1 MLVFFDIF
9 KDENLTLSGRANIK
23 VMFASGHAVFIENIE
38 TIFSLAYNT
47 SIHISENLMVG
58 IVLAGGSST
67 RAKVNKLLLEVD
79 RKPLICHT
87 INTISPFVDKVIVVT
102 GKFHNE
108 LSKVITDCEI
118 VFNSKHELGMFSSVL
133 VGISHALGNDVLLI
147 PGDITNVSANT
158 IKAIIGG
165 TKPIRIPS
173 FNGKTGHPVLVAK
186 EYVDKLSKEPVDS
199 KLCDF
204 IAKHNDNVEKIEVDD
219 SYINFDIDT
228 LDDYNK
234 LRKEISL

>member
-1 MLVFFDIF
+1 ML
-9 KDENLTLSGRANIK
+9 
-23 VMFASGHAVFIENIE
+23 
-38 TIFSLAYNT
+38 
-47 SIHISENLMVG
+47 G

-108 LSKVITDCEI
+108 LSKVITGCEI

-133 VGISHALGNDVLLI
+133 AGVNKALGNDVLLI
-147 PGDITNVSANT
+147 PGDITNVSGET
-158 IKAIIGG
+158 IKALIGG

-173 FNGKTGHPVLVAK
+173 FNGKTGHPVFISK
-186 EYVDKLSKEPVDS
+186 ETIQALLAGTKDIRIPSFNGKTGHPVYISKAYIDLLSKEPIGS

-204 IAKHNDNVEKIEVDD
+204 FAKHNDVTEIINVND
-219 SYINFDIDT
+219 SFINFDVDT

-234 LRKEISL
+234 LRKEFTL